1 MRVLHVHQ
9 RASYFGGVEQIL
21 HDTAV
26 GLSSNG
32 WPQALMYLDS
42 DPDPDFL
49 SPFTDSDKSDSII
62 ERFRPDVALVHK
74 SEDLTQITS
83 VAGSMPTVR
92 MVHDHDLVCLRRH
105 KYFPLDG
112 QICEHA
118 AGLAC
123 YRNLCCVQR
132 PSSPGVFP
140 IVLRSLRSQRKTMA
154 ASRGMRR
161 FIVGSRWMRGQLE
174 KNDYPGDCI
183 DVIHPVPRDLN
194 SVRALPS
201 ASAPEILFVGQ
212 VIRGKGVD
220 LLLRAL
226 GRVRYPWHATIVGV
240 GNHLDYCRELAD
252 ELGLAER
259 VRFAGWV
266 AHRELEAYY
275 ARARFTVVPSRW
287 PEPFGMVGLEAMSRG
302 RPVVGFAAGGIP
314 DWLMDGVAGL
324 LVPAGD
330 VEGFARAMDR
340 LLADHELADN
350 LGRGAARL
358 AAEKFSHEGYLREL
372 MSSLESAI

>member
-1 MRVLHVHQ
+1 MRVLHIHQ

-21 HDTAV
+21 HDTAE
-26 GLSSNG
+26 GLSTND
-32 WPQALMYLDS
+32 WPQALLYLDS
-42 DPDPDFL
+42 DADPDFL
-49 SPFTDSDKSDSII
+49 SPFTDSDVSDSII
-62 ERFRPDVALVHK
+62 GRFRPDVALIHK
-74 SEDLTQITS
+74 TDDLTRITA
-83 VAGSMPTVR
+83 VADAMPTVR

-105 KYFPLDG
+105 KYFPLG
-112 QICEHA
+112 GKICEHA

-140 IVLRSLRSQRKTMA
+140 ITLRSLRSQRKTMSA
-154 ASRGMRR
+154 NRGMRR
-161 FIVGSRWMRGQLE
+161 FIVGSRWMRGQLQ
-174 KNDYPGDCI
+174 KNDYPADRI
-183 DVIHPVPRDLN
+183 DVIHPVPKDLD
-194 SVRALPS
+194 SVRALPF
-201 ASAPEILFVGQ
+201 ASAPEILYVGQ

-226 GRVRYPWHATIVGV
+226 GRVRHPWQATIVGV
-240 GNHLDYCRELAD
+240 GTHLDYCRKLAD

-275 ARARFTVVPSRW
+275 ARALFTVVPSRW

-314 DWLMDGVAGL
+314 DWLADGVAGL

-330 VEGFARAMDR
+330 IEGFARVMDR
-340 LLADHELADN
+340 LLADHELAN
-350 LGRGAARL
+350 SLGRGAASL
-358 AAEKFSHEGYLREL
+358 AAEKFSHAGYLGEL
-372 MSSLESAI
+372 MMSLERAA

>member
-1 MRVLHVHQ
+1 MRVLHIHQ

-21 HDTAV
+21 HDTAE
-26 GLSSNG
+26 GLSSKG
-32 WPQALMYLDS
+32 WPQALLYLDS
-42 DPDPDFL
+42 GADPDFL

-62 ERFRPDVALVHK
+62 GRFRPDVALVHK
-74 SEDLTQITS
+74 TEDLMQIAAL
-83 VAGSMPTVR
+83 AGSLPTVR

-105 KYFPLDG
+105 KYFPLSG
-112 QICEHA
+112 RICEHA
-118 AGLAC
+118 AGPAC
-123 YRNLCCVQR
+123 YQNLCCVQR
-132 PSSPGVFP
+132 SPSPAGFP

-154 ASRGMRR
+154 ANRGMRR
-161 FIVGSRWMRGQLE
+161 FIVGSRWMRAQLQ
-174 KNDYPGDCI
+174 KNDFPGDSI

-194 SVRALPS
+194 SVRTLPFQ
-201 ASAPEILFVGQ
+201 AAPEILFVGQ

-226 GRVRYPWHATIVGV
+226 ARVRHPWHATIVGV
-240 GNHLDYCRELAD
+240 GSHLDYCRKLAD

-275 ARARFTVVPSRW
+275 AHARFTVVPSRW

-314 DWLMDGVAGL
+314 DWLADGVAGL

-340 LLADHELADN
+340 LLADHELADS

-358 AAEKFSHEGYLREL
+358 AAKKFSHDGYLHEL

>member
-1 MRVLHVHQ
+1 MRVLHIHQ

-21 HDTAV
+21 HDTAE
-26 GLSSNG
+26 GLSSKG
-32 WPQALMYLDS
+32 WPQALLYLDP
-42 DPDPDFL
+42 DADPDFL
-49 SPFTDSDKSDSII
+49 SPFTDSAMSESVI

-74 SEDLTQITS
+74 SEDLAQITT
-83 VAGSMPTVR
+83 VTGSIPTVR

-105 KYFPLDG
+105 KYFPLGG

-140 IVLRSLRSQRKTMA
+140 IVLRGLRSQRKKMA
-154 ASRGMRR
+154 ANRGMHR
-161 FIVGSRWMRGQLE
+161 FIVGSRWMRGQLQ

-183 DVIHPVPRDLN
+183 DVIHPVPRDLD
-194 SVRALPS
+194 SVRFLPFS
-201 ASAPEILFVGQ
+201 SSPEILYVGQ
-212 VIRGKGVD
+212 IIRGKGVD

-226 GRVRYPWHATIVGV
+226 SLVRNPWRVTIVGV
-240 GNHLDYCRELAD
+240 GNHLDYCRALAD
-252 ELGLAER
+252 ELSLGDR
-259 VRFAGWV
+259 VRFPGWV
-266 AHRELEAYY
+266 PHQELEAYY

-314 DWLMDGVAGL
+314 DWLADGLAGL

-330 VEGFARAMDR
+330 IDEFARAMDR
-340 LLADHELADN
+340 LLADQKLAES
-350 LGRGAARL
+350 LGRGAAKL
-358 AAEKFSHEGYLREL
+358 AAEKFSHHGYLREL
-372 MSSLESAI
+372 MVSLEGAT